1 MKNWIASQMC
11 WTSIRYQILDG
22 TTKFLLLKVLTIEH
36 WQDIELARSVFDWRI
51 SAASKVSLPS
61 VTEYFYNLN
70 VAFIKAHCQ
79 RNSLYSIQAPFFIL
93 KVLWVSSCQEL
104 HHILALEELRKFHYH
119 QWRVPRHAVNFIS
132 RNPPNVFKRS
142 LHCESIVFC
151 CQKLHHILALKELRR
166 FHYHQSLNIS
176 TTWTWLSLRHIV
188 KETLSIA
195 FRHHFS
201 SWKCC
206 ECLPAK
212 NYTTFLHLRS
222 SESFTIISEE
232 FHGTQ

>member
-1 MKNWIASQMC
+1 MC

-142 LHCESIVFC
+142 LHCESIVSC
-151 CQKLHHILALKELRR
+151 CQELHHILALKELRR
-166 FHYHQSLNIS
+166 F
-176 TTWTWLSLRHIV
+176 
-188 KETLSIA
+188 
-195 FRHHFS
+195 
-201 SWKCC
+201 
-206 ECLPAK
+206 
-212 NYTTFLHLRS
+212 
-222 SESFTIISEE
+222 TIISEE
-232 FHGTQ
+232 FHNMQVIFILKKIPLKSSDILLIKKVLFSCCQELSTAYS